1 MPRTTCRAG
10 FPALQSSGGVYPKRP
25 GSRRG
30 GAFPWGTFV
39 VNISGALV
47 LGFLFTLLTERLT
60 IALWLRSALLIGF
73 LGAYTTFSMAW
84 QTAL

>member
-1 MPRTTCRAG
+1 MPTR
-10 FPALQSSGGVYPKRP
+10 LP
-25 GSRRG
+25 GAPELGWSLPEATWQPPWRRISLG
-30 GAFPWGTFV
+30 DLR